1 VRFFLG
7 FFSRRESGVV
17 QMLRSFGYVSA
28 VLVSLMV
35 AACQQGRVE
44 PKKYPVSGTVTV
56 DGNPLNEDG
65 LIYFKTIA
73 TGSLDAIEIKGG
85 KYSGAAEPGERRV
98 EIVAYRTK
106 MADIDGMKGEI
117 KESLIPAR
125 YNLESTLTATVTP
138 DGPNRFQFELTTK

>member
-1 VRFFLG
+1 LG
-7 FFSRRESGVV
+7 FFSRRESRVV
-17 QMLRSFGYVSA
+17 LMLRSFWCVSA
-28 VLVSLMV
+28 VLVSLLL
-35 AACQQGRVE
+35 AACQHGRVE

-56 DGNPLNEDG
+56 DGNPLNENG

-73 TGSLDAIEIKGG
+73 TGSIDAIEITGG
-85 KYSGAAEPGERRV
+85 KYNGAAEPGERRV

-106 MADIDGMKGEI
+106 MVDLDGMKGEV

-138 DGPNRFQFELTTK
+138 DGPNRFPFELTTK